1 MKRSTL
7 LWVPL
12 LAACATAPPAAP
24 TPTPAPVREHPRP
37 PPPSPPPPVTVL
49 GRPAE
54 PQPAA
59 APPMQV
65 ARRLE
70 LRSTAYCLRGS
81 MRTGVRTRNGMAAT
95 DPSVIPLGSVVRVSR
110 LDGRLIGLF
119 VAMDTGGAI
128 RGNRIDLYMNSCS
141 EALDWGYQQVI
152 ADVIQVGWAS

>member
-1 MKRSTL
+1 M
-7 LWVPL
+7 
-12 LAACATAPPAAP
+12 
-24 TPTPAPVREHPRP
+24 E
-37 PPPSPPPPVTVL
+37 
-49 GRPAE
+49 
-54 PQPAA
+54 
-59 APPMQV
+59 V

-95 DPSVIPLGSVVRVSR
+95 DPSVIPLGSVIRVSR
-110 LDGRLIGLF
+110 PDGRLIGLF

-152 ADVIQVGWAS
+152 AEVIQIGWAR